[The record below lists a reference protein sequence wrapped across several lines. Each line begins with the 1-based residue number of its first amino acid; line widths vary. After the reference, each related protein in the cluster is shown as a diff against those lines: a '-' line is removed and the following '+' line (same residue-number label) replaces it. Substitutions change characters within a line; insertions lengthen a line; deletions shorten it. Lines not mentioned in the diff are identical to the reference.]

1 MLAKTRKQKLQLKLK
16 SLEDNNL
23 LDNHQLILILINKW
37 LNIITKKQ
45 INLNNL
51 TIEVY
56 RHIIRS
62 YKENHLNKEFIQE
75 IK

>member
-1 MLAKTRKQKLQLKLK
+1 MLVKTRKQKLQLKLK

-51 TIEVY
+51 IIEAQ
-56 RHIIRS
+56 RHIIKS
-62 YKENHLNKEFIQE
+62 SKENHLNKEFIQE